1 MASNVGAFL
10 ALPPQI
16 FLVLFLVFLNSFQG
30 FGIRFVR
37 YQYLTNEY
45 GFSDKAAASLLGV
58 QATLNLFFA
67 GVGAVLTDAVGVR
80 RCAMVAM
87 SVSIV
92 GRALVAFGRSRP
104 VSRGRD
110 DVPGTVSNKT
120 SVVAGR
126 ASSSTRAS
134 SSSRPSAR
142 RCCPWASIAC
152 RSRS

>member
-92 GRALVAFGRSRP
+92 GRALVAFGRSRL
-104 VSRGRD
+104 D
-110 DVPGTVSNKT
+110 GT
-120 SVVAGR
+120 R
-126 ASSSTRAS
+126 RRWRWASASPCRSTRAAPGRRGT
-134 SSSRPSAR
+134 SSSRR
-142 RCCPWASIAC
+142 R
-152 RSRS
+152 R